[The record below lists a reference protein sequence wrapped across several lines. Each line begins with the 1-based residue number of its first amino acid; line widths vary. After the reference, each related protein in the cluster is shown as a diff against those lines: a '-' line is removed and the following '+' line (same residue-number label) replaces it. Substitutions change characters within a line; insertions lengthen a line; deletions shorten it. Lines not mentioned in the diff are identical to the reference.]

1 MPGVSVSSQKTRLT
15 PRLMPRAMTETM
27 MEARAPKRLQI
38 MSMHKNETQLT
49 AKPQSSASQGRLMS
63 SLFARRFIMMTLTM
77 NRVTVDAGILRRRTL

>member
-1 MPGVSVSSQKTRLT
+1 
-15 PRLMPRAMTETM
+15 
-27 MEARAPKRLQI
+27 